1 MDGGCGGDPASS
13 CAAPSGSGG
22 RCSPFEAHSASDP
35 GSRRR
40 APRGGRE
47 IEENTGI
54 VAVHSKASVKSDS
67 KDFCSCSPLLLC
79 ASSMAF
85 LGAIDPGRFERKP
98 IVRGVGKPASHESDL
113 SLDHP
118 QGDPSREVSL
128 AQRTSARLRKSTH
141 ATRKVV
147 TPRDRPA
154 GFNPPTW
161 TPAYTCGDMSA
172 TADRTQK

>member
-47 IEENTGI
+47 IREKKSKSSQFTAKGICEER
-54 VAVHSKASVKSDS
+54 
-67 KDFCSCSPLLLC
+67 FERFLCSPLLLLC
-79 ASSMAF
+79 SSMAF

>member
-1 MDGGCGGDPASS
+1 MQNSSS

-40 APRGGRE
+40 APRGGRRE
-47 IEENTGI
+47 KKTKSSQFTAKGICEER
-54 VAVHSKASVKSDS
+54 
-67 KDFCSCSPLLLC
+67 FERFLCSPLLLLR
-79 ASSMAF
+79 SSMAF